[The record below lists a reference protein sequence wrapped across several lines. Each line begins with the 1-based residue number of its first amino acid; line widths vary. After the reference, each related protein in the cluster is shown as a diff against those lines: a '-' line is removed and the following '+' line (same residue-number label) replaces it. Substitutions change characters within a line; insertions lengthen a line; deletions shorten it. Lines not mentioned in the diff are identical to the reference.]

1 MDTLPLTPKSLPLAS
16 EAGQRPLHQASAR
29 AAGNE
34 ASQTAGAVQAVEK
47 EASARLPSEQLTQ
60 EQLEDMAGQMESF
73 IGSFNRGLKFRVDED
88 SGRQVVTVVD
98 NSSGDVI
105 RQIPSEELLEVIS
118 RLAEATSGLI
128 DVKV

>member
-16 EAGQRPLHQASAR
+16 DAGQKPLSQATAQ

-34 ASQTAGAVQAVEK
+34 ATQTAGAVQATDKMVAAE
-47 EASARLPSEQLTQ
+47 LTHD
-60 EQLEDMAGQMESF
+60 QLEQMAGQMESF

-98 NSSGDVI
+98 NDSGDVI
-105 RQIPSEELLEVIS
+105 RQIPSEELLAVIG
-118 RLAEATSGLI
+118 RLAEATGGLI
-128 DVKV
+128 DVKA